1 MRGRQVGGP
10 GAGESDQSKTFGR
23 LRLLWLRIVRSDLI
37 PLTEET
43 NLVHNSYWNFLNIIT
58 LQIQGFEHA
67 LKGNLET
74 SLDEDYVKKLAI
86 LMIMI
91 IMSPMKNPVC
101 IES

>member
-43 NLVHNSYWNFLNIIT
+43 NMVHNSNWNFLEIIS
-58 LQIQGFEHA
+58 LQIQVFEHA
-67 LKGNLET
+67 LKVNLKT
-74 SLDEDYVKKLAI
+74 S
-86 LMIMI
+86 
-91 IMSPMKNPVC
+91 
-101 IES
+101 